1 MLSCI
6 AEPDLK
12 RIYKILLKCIVL
24 FFLFF
29 SFLWC
34 FKDFFS
40 ALYLHQ
46 CHCKF
51 FILSLPV
58 ACAYILMCFF
68 LLFTVLSLQELC
80 CRAIVARTTVYSIEQ
95 LPLPISLK
103 SCLKSYSMTT
113 YKSRP
118 HIPTTRDK
126 SLKKTKQLH
135 HPCDSLTSQCR
146 KSCTIS

>member
-1 MLSCI
+1 MCLQ
-6 AEPDLK
+6 
-12 RIYKILLKCIVL
+12 V
-24 FFLFF
+24 
-29 SFLWC
+29 
-34 FKDFFS
+34 DFFIFVIVFS
-40 ALYLHQ
+40 YLYI
-46 CHCKF
+46 F
-51 FILSLPV
+51 FVLIS
-58 ACAYILMCFF
+58 
-68 LLFTVLSLQELC
+68 VLSLQELC

-118 HIPTTRDK
+118 HIPNTRDK

-146 KSCTIS
+146 KSCSISQPITSFAHFTSDSISQTRLLPINAQIIF

>member
-1 MLSCI
+1 M
-6 AEPDLK
+6 
-12 RIYKILLKCIVL
+12 Y
-24 FFLFF
+24 FLFID
-29 SFLWC
+29 L
-34 FKDFFS
+34 
-40 ALYLHQ
+40 
-46 CHCKF
+46 
-51 FILSLPV
+51 FI
-58 ACAYILMCFF
+58 
-68 LLFTVLSLQELC
+68 FTVLSLQELC

-146 KSCTIS
+146 KSCSIS

>member
-1 MLSCI
+1 MTFAVNFTCLYILSNICI
-6 AEPDLK
+6 L
-12 RIYKILLKCIVL
+12 
-24 FFLFF
+24 FLF
-29 SFLWC
+29 
-34 FKDFFS
+34 
-40 ALYLHQ
+40 
-46 CHCKF
+46 
-51 FILSLPV
+51 I
-58 ACAYILMCFF
+58 
-68 LLFTVLSLQELC
+68 VLSLQELC

>member
-1 MLSCI
+1 MMFSRFFFSCI
-6 AEPDLK
+6 V
-12 RIYKILLKCIVL
+12 IYIIICNFSKIVL
-24 FFLFF
+24 VAYSYSFFFLIFFLF
-29 SFLWC
+29 L
-34 FKDFFS
+34 
-40 ALYLHQ
+40 
-46 CHCKF
+46 
-51 FILSLPV
+51 
-58 ACAYILMCFF
+58 
-68 LLFTVLSLQELC
+68 TVLSLQELC